1 MDDSYHWKTMD
12 HEQVMARREKDRL
25 RKRKQRELKN
35 MNENK
40 ITKKYVTGLSKEE
53 ARKRRLEKERVRK
66 REARQKAKKSK
77 EALTLLQ
84 KQTLLPS
91 TTLKQVMMKED
102 KRKKPQEIL
111 KPKYQHCRRCILQDK
126 KMEFV
131 QKDWTEEEKLGLDS
145 WAHAKLENPEEK
157 CCGNELKVTI
167 CFKQTK

>member
-1 MDDSYHWKTMD
+1 MDDSHHWKTMD
-12 HEQVMARREKDRL
+12 HEKVMARREKDKL

-126 KMEFV
+126 KMELM

-157 CCGNELKVTI
+157 CCGNELK
-167 CFKQTK
+167 K